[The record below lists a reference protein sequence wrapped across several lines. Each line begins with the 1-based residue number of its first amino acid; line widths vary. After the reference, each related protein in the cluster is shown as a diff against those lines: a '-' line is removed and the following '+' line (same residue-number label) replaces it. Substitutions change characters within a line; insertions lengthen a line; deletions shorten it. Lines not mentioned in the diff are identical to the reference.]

1 MKDSLKINDSL
12 TIDSDKS
19 RFWEENSLAI
29 YHKGFKLGYLN
40 SSISKVVQKM
50 INKFGYVK
58 VILKN
63 KPEGNNPFDGLDILI
78 EIG

>member
-1 MKDSLKINDSL
+1 MMPMDVH
-12 TIDSDKS
+12 DKS

-29 YHKGFKLGYLN
+29 YYKGFKLGYLN
-40 SSISKVVQKM
+40 NSINKVVQKM

-58 VILKN
+58 VVLKN
-63 KPEGNNPFDGLDILI
+63 KPKRNNPFDGLDVLI

>member
-1 MKDSLKINDSL
+1 M
-12 TIDSDKS
+12 TIESDKS

-40 SSISKVVQKM
+40 STINKVVQKM

-58 VILKN
+58 VVLKN
-63 KPEGNNPFDGLDILI
+63 KPKRNNPFDGLDVLI

>member
-1 MKDSLKINDSL
+1 MIIYTLKTSLKINDSL
-12 TIDSDKS
+12 TIESDKS
-19 RFWEENSLAI
+19 RFWEDNSLAI

-58 VILKN
+58 IVFEK
-63 KPEGNNPFDGLDILI
+63 
-78 EIG
+78 